1 MEANAVDGIEKA
13 DIKEVRLCRAGQY
26 FPGKL
31 CSAFLIFEDR
41 SKAEMVFRN
50 WDARAVP
57 NLTQTGTSLT
67 CKVEPGE
74 CSARPNVFAQSSP
87 HQKDDG
93 GQKTTKESDK
103 KDDAVPSASREDG
116 GPPPHHGKGDQA
128 GASRPLFY
136 PRPKPPM
143 TRMTAPPPQQ
153 GTSSSGGCYHQHP
166 STELLHHTVQ

>member
-1 MEANAVDGIEKA
+1 MAAGDSRQIWQLYVRNLNWHVTQSLILMEANAVDGIEKA

-103 KDDAVPSASREDG
+103 KDG
-116 GPPPHHGKGDQA
+116 GGALYWGA
-128 GASRPLFY
+128 G
-136 PRPKPPM
+136 
-143 TRMTAPPPQQ
+143 
-153 GTSSSGGCYHQHP
+153 GWWW
-166 STELLHHTVQ
+166 